1 MVFIG
6 QAGGDNYG
14 VKGRMYALDAASG
27 KQLWET
33 WLVPR
38 EEQRIAPT
46 TPTAKVAT
54 PTWGNAPKIPISG
67 GATWTSYTLDPVAG
81 LLYIPGGNPSPDF
94 LREDALRR

>member
-27 KQLWET
+27 KRLWET

-38 EEQRIAPT
+38 EEQRAAPT
-46 TPTAKVAT
+46 TPTAKVAA
-54 PTWGNAPKIPISG
+54 PTWSNAPKIPIG
-67 GATWTSYTLDPVAG
+67 GSHLDVVHARP
-81 LLYIPGGNPSPDF
+81 
-94 LREDALRR
+94 RRWPAVHPRR